1 MDIDLLEMYF
11 EGKRSGGG
19 REEEVE
25 WIEDVGVGVRHVKF
39 SEAKGTHSIE
49 ACITTQP
56 YLHCFL

>member
-49 ACITTQP
+49 ACIIQP
-56 YLHCFL
+56 